1 LFDKSCNKIKGRIA
15 IRDDGMSKKLQ
26 MFGIDF
32 DPITMAQAVS
42 EILSWIKESEHRCRY
57 VVTPNVDHVVKFQN
71 DQSLRASY
79 KDASLVVV
87 DGKPVLWASKIL
99 KPLPETVPGSDLC
112 PAIFDAMEQMPGT
125 RVFLLGAAEG
135 VAKKAALEITKRWPW
150 ITVCGYY
157 SPPMGFNAQALTNE
171 TAIALIN
178 KEKPD
183 VLIVGLGAP
192 KQEIWTHAMQNNLQ
206 VKVALCVGAS
216 IDFLAGEKARAP
228 HFMRAV
234 GLEWLHRALS
244 EPKRLMGRYWHD
256 AKVFPRIVLKEFIL
270 NLQGKG

>member
-1 LFDKSCNKIKGRIA
+1 
-15 IRDDGMSKKLQ
+15 MSKKLR

-32 DPITMAQAVS
+32 NPLTMSEAVS
-42 EILSWIKESEHRCRY
+42 EVLSWTDKSEYNCQY
-57 VVTPNVDHVVKFQN
+57 VVTPNVDHVVKFQK
-71 DQSLRASY
+71 DQSLRDSY

-112 PAIFDAMEQMPGT
+112 PAIFDAVEQHQGA

-135 VAKKAALEITKRWPW
+135 VAAKAAIEIEKRWPS
-150 ITVCGYY
+150 ITICGYY
-157 SPPMGFNAQALTNE
+157 SPPMGFNAQALTNA
-171 TAIALIN
+171 TAIELIN

-183 VLIVGLGAP
+183 ILIVGLGAP
-192 KQEIWTHAMQNNLQ
+192 KQEIWTHTMQHQLQ

-216 IDFLAGEKARAP
+216 IDFLAGEKSRAP
-228 HFMRAV
+228 RFMRAI

-256 AKVFPRIVLKEFIL
+256 AKVFPVIVIKELIL
-270 NLQGKG
+270 NFQGKN

>member
-1 LFDKSCNKIKGRIA
+1 
-15 IRDDGMSKKLQ
+15 MSERVR

-32 DPITMAQAVS
+32 DPLTMSQAVS
-42 EILSWIKESEHRCRY
+42 EVLSWTDRSEYRCRY
-57 VVTPNVDHVVKFQN
+57 VVTPNVDHVVKIQN
-71 DQSLRASY
+71 DQALRAAY
-79 KDASLVVV
+79 KDAALVVV

-112 PAIFDAMEQMPGT
+112 PALFDATVNKTGV

-135 VAKKAALEITKRWPW
+135 VAEKAAREITKRWPW
-150 ITVCGYY
+150 ITVCGYF
-157 SPPMGFNAQALTNE
+157 SPAMGFNALPAENAK
-171 TAIALIN
+171 AIEMIN
-178 KEKPD
+178 REKPD
-183 VLIVGLGAP
+183 ILLVGLGAP
-192 KQEIWTHAMQNNLQ
+192 KQEIWVNMMQHQLQ

-228 HFMRAV
+228 RFMRTV

-256 AKVFPRIVLKEFIL
+256 AKVFPGIVLKEVL
-270 NLQGKG
+270 STYEEKN